1 MWQRIPGDY
10 SFYNKS
16 RNMMSLSG
24 NDRSLSSME
33 NKWRQ
38 VTGLHQFSQSELQ
51 QEQQKLGDNSPFR
64 KGQNRAGGWTRLDDN
79 VLRRVYRCGSTND
92 WNKKRD
98 EWKTITEK
106 DRSAKELE
114 QRWNKVLKVQY
125 DPFSKLSVYCRIC
138 EGQILTRFQ

>member
-1 MWQRIPGDY
+1 
-10 SFYNKS
+10 
-16 RNMMSLSG
+16 
-24 NDRSLSSME
+24 ME